1 MLLGMRASKP
11 PLFLLRL
18 PNAHTEAVDS
28 SDVVSVGAL
37 PKIGCRSSIGIRKW
51 PIVARP
57 QLPCSPTNVSRLAR
71 PELDELPVSPDT
83 FDSIWNTAFNPPP
96 RLSVPRMPK
105 RDEFELT
112 RLVVVFDIA
121 FGAVAELSCEHTTP
135 PWLWLP
141 PVFTPALPAPLVAPF
156 WQVLPLTNSRSIF
169 KRPYSVTFAVWA
181 CAASGNANA
190 LPTARATSF
199 LFMVSPL
206 TIRFGKKTIACH
218 RNLLRS
224 SEKLT

>member
-1 MLLGMRASKP
+1 MLLPVRASKP
-11 PLFLLRL
+11 PCDLLRL
-18 PNAHTEAVDS
+18 PNAHTSAVDRI
-28 SDVVSVGAL
+28 DVVKVVAL
-37 PKIGCRSSIGIRKW
+37 PKIGCRSSCGIRNL
-51 PIVARP
+51 PRITRP
-57 QLPCSPTNVSRLAR
+57 QPPCRPTKVSRLAR
-71 PELDELPVSPDT
+71 PELHALPVSPDT
-83 FDSIWNTAFNPPP
+83 FDSIWNTAFKPPP

-112 RLVVVFDIA
+112 RLVVVFEMVL
-121 FGAVAELSCEHTTP
+121 GAAAELAPEQATP
-135 PWLWLP
+135 PVLWFAPVLTPVPPAP
-141 PVFTPALPAPLVAPF
+141 PVTPF

-181 CAASGNANA
+181 CTASGNANA

-224 SEKLT
+224 